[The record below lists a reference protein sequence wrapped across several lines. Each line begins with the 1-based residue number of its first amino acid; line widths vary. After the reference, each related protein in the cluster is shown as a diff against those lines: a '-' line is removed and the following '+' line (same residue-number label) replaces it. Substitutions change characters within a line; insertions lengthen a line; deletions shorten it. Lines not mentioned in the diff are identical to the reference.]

1 MMRDRERG
9 MIAEVADLLGR
20 SADMVATLIE
30 TRDVDE
36 EDAAGYD
43 LRIIYS
49 ELNRLIDVTKDLEY
63 DL

>member
-1 MMRDRERG
+1 MIRDRERG

-20 SADMVATLIE
+20 SADIVATLIE

>member
-9 MIAEVADLLGR
+9 IVAEVADLVDR
-20 SADMVATLIE
+20 SADMIATLIE

-36 EDAAGYD
+36 EDAVGYD
-43 LRIIYS
+43 LRIVYS
-49 ELNRLIDVTKDLEY
+49 ELNRLRDVMKDIEY

>member
-9 MIAEVADLLGR
+9 IVAEVADLVDR
-20 SADMVATLIE
+20 SADMIATLIE

-36 EDAAGYD
+36 EDAVGYD
-43 LRIIYS
+43 LRIVYS
-49 ELNRLIDVTKDLEY
+49 ELNRLRDVMMDMEY

>member
-20 SADMVATLIE
+20 SADMVATLVE

-36 EDAAGYD
+36 EDEVGYD

-49 ELNRLIDVTKDLEY
+49 ELNRLIDVIKDMEY
-63 DL
+63 DH

>member
-1 MMRDRERG
+1 MMRDRERS
-9 MIAEVADLLGR
+9 MVAEVADLLGR

>member
-9 MIAEVADLLGR
+9 IVAEVADLVDR
-20 SADMVATLIE
+20 SADMIATLIE

-36 EDAAGYD
+36 EDAVGYD
-43 LRIIYS
+43 LRIVYS
-49 ELNRLIDVTKDLEY
+49 ELNRLRDVMKDMEY

>member
-1 MMRDRERG
+1 MMRDREQS

>member
-1 MMRDRERG
+1 MMRDREQS

-20 SADMVATLIE
+20 SADIVATLIE

>member
-1 MMRDRERG
+1 MMRDREQS

-20 SADMVATLIE
+20 SADIVATLIE
-30 TRDVDE
+30 TRNVDE

>member
-9 MIAEVADLLGR
+9 MIAEVNDLLDKEGDII
-20 SADMVATLIE
+20 AILVE

-36 EDAAGYD
+36 EDEVGYD

-49 ELNRLIDVTKDLEY
+49 ELNRLIDVIKDMEY
-63 DL
+63 DH

>member
-9 MIAEVADLLGR
+9 MIAEVNDLLDRAGDII
-20 SADMVATLIE
+20 AILVE

-36 EDAAGYD
+36 EDEVGYD

-49 ELNRLIDVTKDLEY
+49 ELNRLIDVIKDMEY
-63 DL
+63 DH